1 MKRLY
6 ALLVVAFMAI
16 TPSLSAQSASF
27 YNATR
32 DAEKMIKQ
40 MPTHNYYRAYV
51 GYNSAHVNWKDYGL
65 VGEMMY
71 PIKSGITLGYLESR
85 HVWKGLPL
93 FVEYGANIQCLYG
106 KEDLREIALI
116 GHSYKA
122 NIVSL
127 NIPVNA
133 AFRLSFENDTI
144 AVTPFAGLNFRLNI
158 AGSRTDEYALAGE
171 VYSDTIKLFDSSNDE
186 NAAGAGGAFNRFQVG
201 LNLGFA
207 VTYKVYTLSVSRVAD
222 ISKLANIHNGAFDD
236 KGRLGVTTIALGYAF

>member
-40 MPTHNYYRAYV
+40 MPTNNYYRAYV
-51 GYNSAHVNWKDYGL
+51 GYNSAHVNWKDYGPL
-65 VGEMMY
+65 GEIMF
-71 PIKSGITLGYLESR
+71 PIKNGFTLGYLESR
-85 HVWKGLPL
+85 HVLKGLPL
-93 FVEYGANIQCLYG
+93 FVEYGANIQYLSG
-106 KEDLREIALI
+106 KEDLMNISVI
-116 GHSYKA
+116 GHNYKA
-122 NIVSL
+122 SIFSL

-144 AVTPFAGLNFRLNI
+144 AVTPFAGLNFRYNL
-158 AGSRTDEYALAGE
+158 AGNRTDEYENPLSGKVE
-171 VYSDTIKLFDSSNDE
+171 TKTTKLFDKSTNE
-186 NAAGAGGAFNRFQVG
+186 NGAFNRFQMGVNFG
-201 LNLGFA
+201 VA

-222 ISKLANIHNGAFDD
+222 IFKLANINNANYFVD
-236 KGRLGVTTIALGYAF
+236 KGRLGVTTISFGYAF

>member
-40 MPTHNYYRAYV
+40 MPTNNYYRAYV
-51 GYNSAHVNWKDYGL
+51 GYNSAHVNWKDYGPL
-65 VGEMMY
+65 GEIMF
-71 PIKSGITLGYLESR
+71 PLKSGFTLGYLESR
-85 HVWKGLPL
+85 HVLKGLPL
-93 FVEYGANIQCLYG
+93 FMEYGANIQYLSG
-106 KEDLREIALI
+106 KADLIDIAI
-116 GHSYKA
+116 INRNYKA
-122 NIVSL
+122 NIFSL

-144 AVTPFAGLNFRLNI
+144 AVTPFAGLNFRCN
-158 AGSRTDEYALAGE
+158 LAGNRAVE
-171 VYSDTIKLFDSSNDE
+171 YVNPSGKLETETTKLFDKSTNE
-186 NAAGAGGAFNRFQVG
+186 NGAFNRFQMGVNMG
-201 LNLGFA
+201 VA

-222 ISKLANIHNGAFDD
+222 FLKLANIHEKNYLDD
-236 KGRLGVTTIALGYAF
+236 KGRLGVTTISFGYAF